1 MKEVNPSHGK
11 ERIPI
16 EVDLF
21 RSDSASLLPEAATG
35 KLYLGS
41 GDFSSIPGVISRNR
55 GRFFVQK
62 LFSARFPRMTAVQT
76 GEGDLIFAE
85 QSGQETDGAEQ
96 CSADD
101 GIGEIDSAFV
111 CAELSGAAS
120 GAFDDLWRRPVS
132 CVIGFFPEE

>member
-1 MKEVNPSHGK
+1 
-11 ERIPI
+11 
-16 EVDLF
+16 
-21 RSDSASLLPEAATG
+21 
-35 KLYLGS
+35 
-41 GDFSSIPGVISRNR
+41 
-55 GRFFVQK
+55 
-62 LFSARFPRMTAVQT
+62 MTAVQT

-120 GAFDDLWRRPVS
+120 GAFDDLWRRPGS